1 MVVLLQLFTAL
12 IIQVSSSHYLI
23 IFHCNNVSL
32 SRKQCNY
39 GCNLLSH
46 IADENNV
53 IIVLGYHN
61 LLDLSFGNCQLHSFL
76 SFVNWLPFV
85 LLETLY
91 FLLLLFVNSLQL
103 FSFPA
108 ISVRRVLKDLWSEI
122 IPASRHLWRVLPR
135 KWRHKRFGQK
145 NEFCSISSLRTWVI
159 FARNMFEWDE
169 DEWPAIS
176 CFESILSGL
185 LLMKLWRKFVW
196 VNLIFLSLCLERIEW
211 NQIID
216 KIGERDR
223 DWLE

>member
-1 MVVLLQLFTAL
+1 MQLFTAL

-91 FLLLLFVNSLQL
+91 FLLLLSVNSLQL

-108 ISVRRVLKDLWSEI
+108 ISDLC
-122 IPASRHLWRVLPR
+122 PL
-135 KWRHKRFGQK
+135 
-145 NEFCSISSLRTWVI
+145 SIKGFMEWNNSSLKAPVKSVTKKMATQEIWPKKWVLLNFI
-159 FARNMFEWDE
+159 TPHLSYFCKEYVWVRWGWVASNFLFRVYFEWFVVDE
-169 DEWPAIS
+169 IMA
-176 CFESILSGL
+176 
-185 LLMKLWRKFVW
+185 
-196 VNLIFLSLCLERIEW
+196 
-211 NQIID
+211 
-216 KIGERDR
+216 
-223 DWLE
+223 